1 MDNSEAMLTIAK
13 STHNHC
19 IHFHN
24 RQLHA
29 VHAGKYLNKVMLPK
43 EEVTHNHHQRD
54 DGAHELVK

>member
-1 MDNSEAMLTIAK
+1 MDNSGAMLTSAK

-43 EEVTHNHHQRD
+43 EEVTHNQPSKR
-54 DGAHELVK
+54 